1 MAKPTVRENFYLG
14 FNYSQVRKKI
24 KILELTLTFKGRR
37 PGFKKIKEVVKLGII
52 HIPTDSVD
60 ILFSF
65 VTPLR
70 NRLLGQQ
77 ICQFKGTVMLQICEI
92 SSDVIRNLGLMMTF
106 EHILNSYPLI
116 FVKFKFLNG
125 EKIYLYIRFSIC
137 V

>member
-1 MAKPTVRENFYLG
+1 M
-14 FNYSQVRKKI
+14 
-24 KILELTLTFKGRR
+24 
-37 PGFKKIKEVVKLGII
+37 VKLGII
-52 HIPTDSVD
+52 HVPTDSVD

-65 VTPLR
+65 VTLLR

-106 EHILNSYPLI
+106 EHILNSYSLI

-125 EKIYLYIRFSIC
+125 EKNIP
-137 V
+137 VH

>member
-1 MAKPTVRENFYLG
+1 M
-14 FNYSQVRKKI
+14 
-24 KILELTLTFKGRR
+24 
-37 PGFKKIKEVVKLGII
+37 VKLGII
-52 HIPTDSVD
+52 HVPTDSVD

-65 VTPLR
+65 VTKLF
-70 NRLLGQQ
+70 GQQ

-125 EKIYLYIRFSIC
+125 EKNIP
-137 V
+137 VH